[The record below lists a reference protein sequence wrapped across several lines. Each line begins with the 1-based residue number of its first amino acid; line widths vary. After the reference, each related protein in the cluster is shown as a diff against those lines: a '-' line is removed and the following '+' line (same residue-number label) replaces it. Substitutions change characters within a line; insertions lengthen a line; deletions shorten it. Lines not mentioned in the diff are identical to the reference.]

1 MCKPEKLLSRF
12 LCPRWKF
19 IQCKPIYSE
28 GERERCGGGGGAGI
42 VGPEVPCFG
51 FAVSAM
57 CRGEREEGD
66 GKRGEAQPQ
75 LETILH
81 EIYLFR
87 ISFPFC
93 CFHSILFLIHGGNIC
108 QQFAAGESH
117 SLPNLFL
124 GAKKAASGSNLR
136 GLYDQKRM
144 FSECLPVTYNPLQG
158 PRAGGSCSVVLVKD

>member
-1 MCKPEKLLSRF
+1 MEGGQVLWVQRFRASALLCQR
-12 LCPRWKF
+12 CA
-19 IQCKPIYSE
+19 E
-28 GERERCGGGGGAGI
+28 ER
-42 VGPEVPCFG
+42 
-51 FAVSAM
+51 
-57 CRGEREEGD
+57 
-66 GKRGEAQPQ
+66 GKRGMEKEAKHN
-75 LETILH
+75 LNLRRFYMKY
-81 EIYLFR
+81 IYSVFLFLSVVFIR
-87 ISFPFC
+87 SF
-93 CFHSILFLIHGGNIC
+93 SLIHGGNIC